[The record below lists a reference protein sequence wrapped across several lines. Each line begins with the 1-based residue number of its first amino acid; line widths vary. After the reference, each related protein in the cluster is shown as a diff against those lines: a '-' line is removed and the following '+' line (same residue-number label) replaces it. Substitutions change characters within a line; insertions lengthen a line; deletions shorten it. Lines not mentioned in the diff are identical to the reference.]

1 MDWWSKLQ
9 QIQHWAS
16 ASEKKKKNIELDK
29 KKKKSTVVPC
39 SKATEL

>member
-16 ASEKKKKNIELDK
+16 ASEKKKNIELDK